1 MQYSKLTPELKDL
14 VRHMMIVQMKTNDGL
29 ISASDVHNILNAVNV
44 LAEPRAPGSV
54 GEMKIDPAKPG
65 SEQTAY
71 QHATANGDNPEYVA
85 PEIPEESKFS
95 DDAVDALLFALFGA
109 GLTQAAESVVDRVET
124 RKPRWKVTA
133 TSGDITLWVNV
144 DQPQKYIAVGRGKKL
159 GFELPEGGNLPPA
172 ELVAHMLDMFG
183 EDVA

>member
-14 VRHMMIVQMKTNDGL
+14 VRHMMIVQMQTNDGL
-29 ISASDVHNILNAVNV
+29 ISASDVHNILNAVSV
-44 LAEPRAPGSV
+44 LAEPVSGYV

-65 SEQTAY
+65 SEETAY

-85 PEIPEESKFS
+85 PGVSEEGKFS
-95 DDAVDALLFALFGA
+95 DDAIDALLFALFGA
-109 GLTQAAESVVDRVET
+109 GLTQAAESVVDKVET
-124 RKPRWKVTA
+124 SKPRWKVTA

-144 DQPQKYIAVGRGKKL
+144 DEPQKYIAVGRGKKL

-183 EDVA
+183 KDVA

>member
-1 MQYSKLTPELKDL
+1 MQYSKLPCELKDL
-14 VRHMMIVQMKTNDGL
+14 VRHMISVYMSTNDGL
-29 ISASDVHNILNAVNV
+29 ISRSDVTNILDAVSV
-44 LAEPRAPGSV
+44 LAEPVVPGSV
-54 GEMKIDPAKPG
+54 GEMKVDPAKPE
-65 SEQTAY
+65 SEETAY
-71 QHATANGDNPEYVA
+71 QYTT
-85 PEIPEESKFS
+85 PEIPEQGKFS
-95 DDAVDALLFALFGA
+95 DDAIDALLFALFGA

-124 RKPRWKVTA
+124 SKPRWKVTA

>member
-1 MQYSKLTPELKDL
+1 MQYSKLSPELKDL

-29 ISASDVHNILNAVNV
+29 ISAGDVRNILDAVSV
-44 LAEPRAPGSV
+44 LVNPEAGSV
-54 GEMKIDPAKPG
+54 GEMKVDPAKPE
-65 SEQTAY
+65 SEETAFQY
-71 QHATANGDNPEYVA
+71 QRD
-85 PEIPEESKFS
+85 PEIS
-95 DDAVDALLFALFGA
+95 DDAIDALLFALFGA
-109 GLTQAAESVVDRVET
+109 GLTQAAESVVDKVET
-124 RKPRWKVTA
+124 SKPRWKVTA

>member
-1 MQYSKLTPELKDL
+1 MSNYIHDFASLPTKVQEVILSSLYEINKNNGYVDPKIGKDL
-14 VRHMMIVQMKTNDGL
+14 VAQAVVMMGY
-29 ISASDVHNILNAVNV
+29 SHPNV
-44 LAEPRAPGSV
+44 TT
-54 GEMKIDPAKPG
+54 DPAKPD
-65 SEQTAY
+65 SEGTAY
-71 QHATANGDNPEYVA
+71 QYTT
-85 PEIPEESKFS
+85 PEIPEQGKFS
-95 DDAVDALLFALFGA
+95 DDAIDALLFALFGA
-109 GLTQAAESVVDRVET
+109 GLTQAAESVVDQVET
-124 RKPRWKVTA
+124 AKPRWKVTA